1 MYHIYSTLYVEENV
15 SNYNCYIDEKEWL
28 RITSE
33 LNSSRLFARIIN
45 GDKSWICALGNPIR
59 TGNPESFKQLFVP
72 QWMLQQIHDDG
83 VGEPLEVEW
92 MSSDLFDNSRH
103 IVLEPFTDISHIEN
117 IDELLQNQLTL
128 LGILQ
133 KGTLIY
139 IDYKDN
145 SVLLFLV
152 KDLLP
157 ASVVLCEGDE
167 VSLEFYKDPPPPE
180 RVSTPIPVVEEV
192 IPSPVARFNPW
203 RNKDFK
209 PNVN

>member
-1 MYHIYSTLYVEENV
+1 VEENV
-15 SNYNCYIDEKEWL
+15 SNYNCYLDEKEWL

-59 TGNPESFKQLFVP
+59 TGNPESYKQLFVP
-72 QWMLQQIHDDG
+72 QWMLHQIHDDG

-92 MSSDLFDNSRH
+92 MSSDLFDNSHH
-103 IVLEPFTDISHIEN
+103 IVLEPFTDISEIEN

-139 IDYKDN
+139 IDYND
-145 SVLLFLV
+145 SILLFLV
-152 KDLLP
+152 KDLMP

-180 RVSTPIPVVEEV
+180 RVSTPIPAVDEPPPLV
-192 IPSPVARFNPW
+192 RFNPW

-209 PNVN
+209 PNVS

>member
-15 SNYNCYIDEKEWL
+15 SNYNCYLDEKEWL

-59 TGNPESFKQLFVP
+59 TGNPESYKQLFVP
-72 QWMLQQIHDDG
+72 QWMLHQIHDDG

-92 MSSDLFDNSRH
+92 MSSDLFDNSHH
-103 IVLEPFTDISHIEN
+103 IVLEPFTDISEIEN

-139 IDYKDN
+139 IDYND
-145 SVLLFLV
+145 SILLFLV
-152 KDLLP
+152 KDLMP

-180 RVSTPIPVVEEV
+180 RVSTPIPAVDEPPPLV
-192 IPSPVARFNPW
+192 RFNPW

-209 PNVN
+209 PNVS

>member
-15 SNYNCYIDEKEWL
+15 SNYNCYLDEKEWL

-59 TGNPESFKQLFVP
+59 TGNPESYKQLFVP
-72 QWMLQQIHDDG
+72 QWMLHQIHDDG

-92 MSSDLFDNSRH
+92 MSSDLFDNSHH
-103 IVLEPFTDISHIEN
+103 IVLEPFTDISEIEN

-139 IDYKDN
+139 IDYND

-152 KDLLP
+152 KDLMP

-180 RVSTPIPVVEEV
+180 RVSTPIPAVDEPPPLV
-192 IPSPVARFNPW
+192 RFNPW

-209 PNVN
+209 PNLS

>member
-1 MYHIYSTLYVEENV
+1 VEENV
-15 SNYNCYIDEKEWL
+15 SNYNCYLDEKEWL

-72 QWMLQQIHDDG
+72 QWMLHQIHDDG

-103 IVLEPFTDISHIEN
+103 IVLEPFTDISEIEN
-117 IDELLQNQLTL
+117 IDEVLQNQLTL

-139 IDYKDN
+139 IDYND
-145 SVLLFLV
+145 SILLFLV
-152 KDLLP
+152 KDLMP

-180 RVSTPIPVVEEV
+180 RVSTPIPVVDEPPPLV
-192 IPSPVARFNPW
+192 RFNPW

-209 PNVN
+209 PNLS

>member
-1 MYHIYSTLYVEENV
+1 VEENV
-15 SNYNCYIDEKEWL
+15 SNYNCYLDEKEWL

-59 TGNPESFKQLFVP
+59 TGNPESYKQLFVP

-92 MSSDLFDNSRH
+92 MSSDLFDNSSH

-117 IDELLQNQLTL
+117 IDEVLQNQLTL

-139 IDYKDN
+139 IDYND
-145 SVLLFLV
+145 SILLFLV
-152 KDLLP
+152 KDLSP

-167 VSLEFYKDPPPPE
+167 VSLEFYKDPPSPE
-180 RVSTPIPVVEEV
+180 RVSTPIPVVDEPPPLV
-192 IPSPVARFNPW
+192 RFNPW

-209 PNVN
+209 PNLS

>member
-1 MYHIYSTLYVEENV
+1 VEENV
-15 SNYNCYIDEKEWL
+15 SNYNCYLDEKEWL

-72 QWMLQQIHDDG
+72 QWMLHQIHDDG

-92 MSSDLFDNSRH
+92 MSSDLFDNSSH
-103 IVLEPFTDISHIEN
+103 IVLEPFTDISEIEN

-139 IDYKDN
+139 IDYND
-145 SVLLFLV
+145 SILLFLV
-152 KDLLP
+152 KDLTP

-180 RVSTPIPVVEEV
+180 RVSTPIPVVDEPPPLV
-192 IPSPVARFNPW
+192 RFNPW

-209 PNVN
+209 PNLS

>member
-1 MYHIYSTLYVEENV
+1 VEENV
-15 SNYNCYIDEKEWL
+15 SNYNCYLDEKEWL

-45 GDKSWICALGNPIR
+45 GDKLWICALGNPIR
-59 TGNPESFKQLFVP
+59 TGNPESYKQLFVP

-83 VGEPLEVEW
+83 VGEQLEVEW
-92 MSSDLFDNSRH
+92 MSSDLFDNSSH
-103 IVLEPFTDISHIEN
+103 IVLKPFTDISEIEN
-117 IDELLQNQLTL
+117 IDELLQNEFTK

-152 KDLLP
+152 KDLSP

-167 VSLEFYKDPPPPE
+167 VSLEFYKDPPPPV
-180 RVSTPIPVVEEV
+180 RVSTPIPVVDEPPPLV
-192 IPSPVARFNPW
+192 RFNPW

-209 PNVN
+209 PNLS

>member
-15 SNYNCYIDEKEWL
+15 SNYNCYLDEKEWL

-72 QWMLQQIHDDG
+72 QWMLHQIHDDG

-92 MSSDLFDNSRH
+92 MSSDLFDNSSH
-103 IVLEPFTDISHIEN
+103 IVLEPFTDISEIEN
-117 IDELLQNQLTL
+117 IDEILQNQLTL

-139 IDYKDN
+139 IDYND
-145 SVLLFLV
+145 SILLFLV
-152 KDLLP
+152 KDLMP

-180 RVSTPIPVVEEV
+180 RVSTPIPVVDEPPPLV
-192 IPSPVARFNPW
+192 RFNPW

-209 PNVN
+209 PNLS